1 MPNRQFRMSL
11 LYNLLAKFCTAA
23 DRSDSNEFHFLP
35 VLLPRPDF
43 CLFLGLVFSPPILRL
58 FFDSNTS
65 GEQQVSA
72 NYSKRRICTGK
83 IFAAARAGTIVAAM
97 LMANAAP
104 AIHTESSAFA
114 WNGTYGIA

>member
-1 MPNRQFRMSL
+1 MSL
-11 LYNLLAKFCTAA
+11 LYSLLANRRPAA
-23 DRSDSNEFHFLP
+23 DSPDSNEFHFLP

-43 CLFLGLVFSPPILRL
+43 CAFLDFVYPLLILRL

-65 GEQQVSA
+65 GEEQVSG
-72 NYSKRRICTGK
+72 NYSKRRICTGR

-97 LMANAAP
+97 LMTNAAA

-114 WNGTYGIA
+114 

>member
-1 MPNRQFRMSL
+1 MPNPKFCMSFLYSL
-11 LYNLLAKFCTAA
+11 LANHGPTA
-23 DRSDSNEFHFLP
+23 DSSDSNEFHFLP
-35 VLLPRPDF
+35 VLLPRPDI
-43 CLFLGLVFSPPILRL
+43 CLFLGLVYPLPILRL

-65 GEQQVSA
+65 EEQQVSG

-97 LMANAAP
+97 LMANAAA
-104 AIHTESSAFA
+104 AIHTESSALA

>member
-11 LYNLLAKFCTAA
+11 LYRLLA
-23 DRSDSNEFHFLP
+23 DRSPSTDSFESNEFHFLP
-35 VLLPRPDF
+35 VLLPCPDF
-43 CLFLGLVFSPPILRL
+43 CLSLRLVFLPPIHRL